1 MPAVALAL
9 ALAAALIHA
18 SWNLLVARSEDPQ
31 SATALA
37 AVASVVL
44 PLPLVLATWDATPAV
59 LWFAVASGALE
70 LGYLVLLAAAYR
82 RSELSLVY
90 PLARGLAPVLVLVG
104 GIVVLGVAHLAAQ
117 VAGIGLVAVGI
128 VLVRGFRG
136 GAPLPHVILAV
147 AIACCIAGYTTL
159 DKTGV
164 THAGPITYYELVMGW
179 PSVAYLGGLIAT
191 RGLAP
196 ARRELRPATLL
207 AGIGMFG
214 AYAMAL
220 AALQLAPAASVAAV
234 RETSVVMATAMSAAL
249 LRESVGPRRMA
260 GAALVA
266 AGVAALALG

>member
-1 MPAVALAL
+1 MPPVALAL

-70 LGYLVLLAAAYR
+70 LAYLVLLAAAYR

-90 PLARGLAPVLVLVG
+90 PLARGLAPVLVLAAGVL
-104 GIVVLGVAHLAAQ
+104 VLGVAHSAAQ
-117 VAGIGLVAVGI
+117 IAGVGLVAVGV

-136 GAPLPHVILAV
+136 GAPLSHVVLAL

-164 THAGPITYYELVMGW
+164 THAGPVTYYELVMGW
-179 PSVAYLGGLIAT
+179 PAVLYLGGLTAA
-191 RGLAP
+191 RGVSRV
-196 ARRELRPATLL
+196 RRELRPATLV
-207 AGIGMFG
+207 AGVGMFG

-234 RETSVVMATAMSAAL
+234 RETSVVMATAMSAVL
-249 LRESVGPRRMA
+249 LREAVGPRRLA

-266 AGVAALALG
+266 VGVAALALG